1 MKKWFFLIL
10 GCLIVVLG
18 ITRWLISKKSS
29 TIEVGIYNVETSEF
43 VSQVEAS
50 GKITSR
56 KIITLHSKNNGIIQN
71 IPQLIQIGSKVS
83 ESAFLGEV
91 KTTAEETKS
100 IKNDLKRS
108 KTELEIARR
117 KCELSAN
124 LFKLKAISENE
135 LIREKLDYE
144 NKKIRVRELK
154 EKLTPQK
161 LTASFSGV
169 ISEIK
174 VKNEE
179 IVKKEDRLFTLCDM
193 DQLIAEL
200 DVNEKDISGVVN
212 GQDVIVTSEAFP
224 GILEGKVEIISM
236 VAKEEERPSRGTPT
250 FTVTVSVKS
259 PANTI
264 LRIGGSV
271 LGKIIIQKKSNTI
284 AVPLEAVLYG
294 EGSDPYLFIY
304 NEGIAERRG
313 IKTGLSSIERV
324 EITTGLKP
332 GEKVITSGNIY
343 LKNNTTV
350 KLRKASFYEKF

>member
-29 TIEVGIYNVETSEF
+29 TLEVGIYNVETSEF

-71 IPQLIQIGSKVS
+71 IPPLIQVGSKVS
-83 ESAFLGEV
+83 EGAFLGEV

-144 NKKIRVRELK
+144 NKKIRVQELK

-161 LTASFSGV
+161 LTAPFSGV
-169 ISEIK
+169 ISENK
-174 VKNEE
+174 VENGE
-179 IVKKEDRLFTLCDM
+179 IVKKEGRLFTLCDM
-193 DQLIAEL
+193 DRLIAEL
-200 DVNEKDISGVVN
+200 DVNEKDIARVKN
-212 GQDVIVTSEAFP
+212 GQEVIVTCDASP
-224 GILEGKVEIISM
+224 GILKGEVERTSI
-236 VAKEEERPSRGTPT
+236 VAKEDERSLSGSST
-250 FTVTVSVKS
+250 FAVIVSIENS
-259 PANTI
+259 ANTI

-271 LGKIIIQKKSNTI
+271 LGKIIIQRKPDTI
-284 AVPLEAVLYG
+284 SIPLEAVLYD
-294 EGSDPYLFIY
+294 EESKPYLFVY
-304 NEGIAERRG
+304 NTGKAIRRVV
-313 IKTGLSSIERV
+313 KTGLSSSEFV
-324 EITTGLKP
+324 EIISGLKP
-332 GEKVITSGNIY
+332 GEKLITSGNIY
-343 LKNNTTV
+343 VKNNTSV
-350 KLRKASFYEKF
+350 KLRKAPFYEGF